1 MTAGKPIQIPPYYLS
16 RKWKNSEGLSLHE
29 RLQDRIDEIS
39 RKVNT
44 MTLKEKQD
52 LWEKEPYY
60 EISKIIVASKDFI
73 FPNK

>member
-39 RKVNT
+39 RKLPT
-44 MTLKEKQD
+44 MSLAERQK
-52 LWEKEPYY
+52 LWETEPYW
-60 EISKIIVASKDFI
+60 EVSKVIIESKDWI

>member
-1 MTAGKPIQIPPYYLS
+1 
-16 RKWKNSEGLSLHE
+16 
-29 RLQDRIDEIS
+29 
-39 RKVNT
+39 

-60 EISKIIVASKDFI
+60 EISKIIVESKDWI